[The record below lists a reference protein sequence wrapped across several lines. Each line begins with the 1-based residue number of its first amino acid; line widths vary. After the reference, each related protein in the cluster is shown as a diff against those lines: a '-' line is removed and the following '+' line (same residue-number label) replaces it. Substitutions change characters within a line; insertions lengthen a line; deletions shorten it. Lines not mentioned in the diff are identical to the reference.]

1 MAVGFNRLVHVK
13 KQTFSAKADALSEVL
28 GFVEDTLEFYG
39 CPVKSKT
46 AICIATEEI
55 FVNIACYAYGQAEGD
70 TELGIGFDEE
80 GRTVIFRITDSGI
93 PFDPLKKPDPNITL
107 SAEEREAGGLGIF
120 IAKKTMDE
128 MNYAYENG
136 RNILTMLKKL

>member
-46 AICIATEEI
+46 AICIAIEEI
-55 FVNIACYAYGQAEGD
+55 FVNIACYAYGQAE
-70 TELGIGFDEE
+70 
-80 GRTVIFRITDSGI
+80 
-93 PFDPLKKPDPNITL
+93 
-107 SAEEREAGGLGIF
+107 
-120 IAKKTMDE
+120 
-128 MNYAYENG
+128 
-136 RNILTMLKKL
+136 